1 MPKSTDTG
9 AANQSFRSDINGL
22 RAWAVL
28 AVVLYHFNVAGLAGG
43 FAGVDI
49 FFVISG
55 FLMAGI
61 VVGGLEQGRFSL
73 VGFYLA
79 RARRI
84 LPALIVLVAVLLA
97 VGWFLLMP
105 SEYQTLG
112 RHARES
118 LFFTSNLRYLR
129 ESGYFDIS
137 SHEKWLLHTWSLSVE
152 WQFYLIYPLVLS
164 LLARLRAK
172 RQVLLMAH
180 VLLLLVSLLL
190 CVLLTASRP
199 SQAFF
204 LLPFRAWEL
213 LLGGVVFLLAGQW
226 TLSARQSLWA
236 ESLGIGLIVATLALV
251 RGDMDWPGSTA
262 LLPTLGAALVLL
274 AARQGSLWT
283 GSRIAQWLGTRS
295 YSIYLW
301 HWPLVVALVYFE
313 QQQAPLWIGC
323 GVVASLLLGHLSYV
337 WVETPSRRWLA
348 AKRRVVGTAWL
359 LAGLAAVA
367 VSAQSVRQS
376 GFPRRLPE
384 AVARVEA
391 QSNNRNPRLKE
402 CLSADAACIYGGEKV
417 DALVIG
423 DSHADAVVNA
433 VAASLPSREQGVYFR
448 GLNGCLMVF
457 GAQWSG
463 EGSRDS
469 CNRLRD
475 SLAANLDRLYPG
487 KPLIIVNRTSLFVM
501 GELPGLGV
509 KRPEMPLVYFSA
521 PAVTQTAA
529 YLAEFRRH
537 YVESVCRMAQQHPL
551 YLVRPFP
558 EMPERV
564 PHVLGRAMLLGKRAE
579 VSISMADY
587 RKRHAFIW
595 SVQDEAAQH
604 CGARIL
610 DPLPYLCDQ
619 ARCYGSRDGWP
630 LYVDDDHLSEFGN
643 RLLVPMFSQVFAG
656 RVAVVESQDDSL
668 HR

>member
-1 MPKSTDTG
+1 MPKSTETG
-9 AANQSFRSDINGL
+9 AASQNFRGDINGL

-28 AVVLYHFNVAGLAGG
+28 AVVLYHFNVAGLGGG
-43 FAGVDI
+43 FAGVDV

-61 VVGGLEQGRFSL
+61 VNSGVEQGRFSL
-73 VGFYLA
+73 VSFYLA

-84 LPALIVLVAVLLA
+84 LPALIALVAVLLL

-129 ESGYFDIS
+129 EAGYFDIS

-152 WQFYLIYPLVLS
+152 WQFYLIYPMVLTV
-164 LLARLRAK
+164 LARLRAGRK
-172 RQVLLMAH
+172 IALIAH
-180 VLLLLVSLLL
+180 VLALLASLIL
-190 CVLLTASRP
+190 CILLTASKP

-213 LLGGVVFLLAGQW
+213 LFGSVVFLIAGQW
-226 TLSARQSLWA
+226 QLSVRQRFWS
-236 ESLGIGLIVATLALV
+236 ESLGIGLIVVTLMMV
-251 RGDMDWPGSTA
+251 RADMNWPGGIA

-274 AARQGSLWT
+274 SARQDSLWT
-283 GSRIAQWLGTRS
+283 GSRLAQWVGTRS

-313 QQQAPLWIGC
+313 RQTPLWIAG
-323 GVVASLLLGHLSYV
+323 GIAASLLLGHLSYV
-337 WVETPSRRWLA
+337 WVETPSRRWLVG
-348 AKRRVVGTAWL
+348 KGRVVGAAWL
-359 LAGLAAVA
+359 VAALVVVA
-367 VSAQSVRQS
+367 VSAQLVRQS
-376 GFPRRLPE
+376 GFPARLPE

-402 CLSADAACIYGGEKV
+402 CLSVDASCIYGGPLV

-433 VAASLPSREQGVYFR
+433 VAASLPGRDEGVYFR

-463 EGSRDS
+463 EGKRDT
-469 CNRLRD
+469 CTGLRNQ
-475 SLAANLDRLYPG
+475 LASDLDHLYPG
-487 KPLIIVNRTSLFVM
+487 KPLLIVNRTSLYVM
-501 GELPGLGV
+501 GELPGSGV
-509 KRPEMPLVYFSA
+509 KRPGVPLVYFSS
-521 PAVTQTAA
+521 PAATQTTE
-529 YLAEFRRH
+529 YLAEFRRN
-537 YVESVCRMAQQHPL
+537 YVESVCRMGRQHPI

-564 PHVLGRAMLLGKRAE
+564 PHMLGRALLLGKQIE

-587 RKRHAFIW
+587 RKRHDFIW
-595 SVQDEAAQH
+595 SVQDEAVTQ

-619 ARCYGSRDGWP
+619 ERCYGSRNGWP

-643 RLLVPMFSQVFAG
+643 RLLLPMFSQVFVG
-656 RVAVVESQDDSL
+656 RVASTK
-668 HR
+668 

>member
-1 MPKSTDTG
+1 MPKSTETG
-9 AANQSFRSDINGL
+9 AASQNFRGDINGL

-28 AVVLYHFNVAGLAGG
+28 AVVLYHFNVAGLGGG

-61 VVGGLEQGRFSL
+61 VNSGVEQGRFSL
-73 VGFYLA
+73 ISFYLA

-84 LPALIVLVAVLLA
+84 LPALIVLVAVLLL

-129 ESGYFDIS
+129 EAGYFDIS

-152 WQFYLIYPLVLS
+152 WQFYLIYPLVLMA
-164 LLARLRAK
+164 LARLRAGRK
-172 RQVLLMAH
+172 MALMVH
-180 VLLLLVSLLL
+180 VLALLVSLIL
-190 CVLLTASRP
+190 CVFLTASRP
-199 SQAFF
+199 SQTFF

-213 LLGGVVFLLAGQW
+213 LFGSVVFLIAGQLQ
-226 TLSARQSLWA
+226 LSVRQRFWS
-236 ESLGIGLIVATLALV
+236 ESLGIGLIVVTLMMV
-251 RGDMDWPGSTA
+251 RADMNWPGGIA
-262 LLPTLGAALVLL
+262 LLPTIGAALVLL
-274 AARQGSLWT
+274 SARQGSLWT
-283 GSRIAQWLGTRS
+283 GSRLAQWVGTRS

-301 HWPLVVALVYFE
+301 HWPLVVALIYFE
-313 QQQAPLWIGC
+313 RQTPLWVGGGI
-323 GVVASLLLGHLSYV
+323 VASLLLGHLSYV
-337 WVETPSRRWLA
+337 WVETPSRRWVA
-348 AKRRVVGTAWL
+348 GKGRVAGAAWL
-359 LAGLAAVA
+359 VAALAVVA
-367 VSAQSVRQS
+367 VSAQLVRQS
-376 GFPRRLPE
+376 GFPARLPE

-402 CLSADAACIYGGEKV
+402 CLAVDASCIYGGSQV

-433 VAASLPSREQGVYFR
+433 VVASMPSREEGVYFR

-457 GAQWSG
+457 GAQWGG
-463 EGSRDS
+463 EGKRDT
-469 CNRLRD
+469 CTGLRNK
-475 SLAANLDRLYPG
+475 LASDLDHLYPG
-487 KPLIIVNRTSLFVM
+487 KPLLIVNRTSLYVM
-501 GELPGLGV
+501 GELPGPGV
-509 KRPEMPLVYFSA
+509 KRPGVPLVYFSSPVA
-521 PAVTQTAA
+521 TQTTE
-529 YLAEFRRH
+529 YLTEFRRN
-537 YVESVCRMAQQHPL
+537 YVESVCRMGRQHPI

-564 PHVLGRAMLLGKRAE
+564 PHMLGRALLLGKQIE
-579 VSISMADY
+579 VFISMADY
-587 RKRHAFIW
+587 RKRHDFIW
-595 SVQDEAAQH
+595 SVQNEAATQ

-619 ARCYGSRDGWP
+619 ERCYGSRNGWP

-643 RLLVPMFSQVFAG
+643 RLLLPMFSQVFAG
-656 RVAVVESQDDSL
+656 RVASTK
-668 HR
+668 